1 MSTITTP
8 ATPVAE
14 GTTTTT
20 TTTTTMTSTTTA
32 PTPAGARHLPGWFPS
47 AALQTA
53 EVASATRPFVTEAG
67 ERLEQLT
74 LAYETWGTLS
84 PAKDNVVLV
93 FHALTGDAHAASHP
107 ELADDRDGWWEPL
120 IGSGRPIDTDRFHA
134 ICINVPS
141 SCYGSSGPGTADPT
155 GNRWGLRFPSFSVR
169 DLVQAQLRLLDV
181 LGIQHVACAIG
192 GSLGGMEALEFAVT
206 APERCGRLVVVAASA
221 RFHAQ
226 GIAYNEVQ
234 RRAIMLDPEW
244 NGGDYAPGTN
254 PAQGIALARML
265 GMVTF
270 QSDESMTMRFGRNAE
285 ARYAAWP
292 EFHGRFDIEGYL
304 HYQGDKLAS
313 RFDANTYL
321 YLLRA
326 MDTHD
331 VGRDRG
337 GLRSALAR
345 ITCPTLFIGIRSDVL
360 FPAEHVQAA
369 AEAAQAVGVVAHYWE
384 LNSPHGHDA
393 FLKEFERL
401 DAVLREGVGTADA
414 PTQPR
419 RDPVVEQ
426 VLHAQHELSRS
437 APFAAVA
444 L

>member
-1 MSTITTP
+1 
-8 ATPVAE
+8 
-14 GTTTTT
+14 
-20 TTTTTMTSTTTA
+20 MTRTSSTTQAQEAADTVETTGRTSA
-32 PTPAGARHLPGWFPS
+32 CSGPTQLPGWFAS
-47 AALQTA
+47 QALQFA
-53 EVASATRPFVTEAG
+53 EVASAQRPFVTEQG
-67 ERLEQLT
+67 ERLTELT

-84 PAKDNVVLV
+84 AARDNVVLV

-107 ELADDRDGWWEPL
+107 EIAHDRAGWWEPL
-120 IGSGRPIDTDRFHA
+120 IGSGRPIDTDRFFA
-134 ICINVPS
+134 ICINVPG
-141 SCYGSSGPGTADPT
+141 SCYGSSGPGTDDPSGT
-155 GNRWGLRFPSFSVR
+155 RWGLRFPVFSVR
-169 DLVQAQLRLLDV
+169 DLVNAQLRLLDV
-181 LGIQHVACAIG
+181 LGIERVACAIG

-234 RRAIMLDPEW
+234 RRAIMLDPAW
-244 NGGDYAPGTN
+244 NGGDYAPDAN
-254 PAQGIALARML
+254 PGGGIALARML

-270 QSDESMTMRFGRNAE
+270 QSDESMTLRFGRNAD
-285 ARYAAWP
+285 ARYAEWP

-337 GLRSALAR
+337 GLRAALAR
-345 ITCPTLFIGIRSDVL
+345 ISCPALFIGIRSDIL

-369 AEAAQAVGVVAHYWE
+369 AEAAQAVGVAARYWE

-401 DAVLREGVGTADA
+401 DAVLREGVGTDA
-414 PTQPR
+414 VPVQEVAQPTV
-419 RDPVVEQ
+419 DVEQ
-426 VLHAQHELSRS
+426 GVHAQYALTRN